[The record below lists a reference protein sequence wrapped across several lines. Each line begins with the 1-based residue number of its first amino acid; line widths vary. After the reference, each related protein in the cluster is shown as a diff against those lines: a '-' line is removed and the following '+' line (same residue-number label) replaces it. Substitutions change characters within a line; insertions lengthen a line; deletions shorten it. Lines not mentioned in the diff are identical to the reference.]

1 MIHDNPPGKDYY
13 NWTGRC
19 LSTGEPYNPYK
30 VQL

>member
-13 NWTGRC
+13 SWMDRC

-30 VQL
+30 V